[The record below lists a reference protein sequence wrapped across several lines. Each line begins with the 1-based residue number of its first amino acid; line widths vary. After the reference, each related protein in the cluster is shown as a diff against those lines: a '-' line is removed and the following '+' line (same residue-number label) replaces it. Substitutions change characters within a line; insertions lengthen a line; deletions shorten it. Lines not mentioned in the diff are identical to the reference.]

1 MNSGFVI
8 PPVEILCSLAII
20 IFFAI
25 GIHEYCHC
33 KFADLAGDPTPRFYG
48 RVTLNLF
55 KHFDPLGTI
64 MIAVSSI
71 SGYGIGWGKPAP
83 INPSKMRNPRWDTF
97 IAVAAGPLSN
107 LLQATL
113 FGFLL
118 RLSLASGSFS
128 TEDVFAALVRHHTNP
143 LAALFT
149 IGVEINLALFLF
161 NLIPFGILDGHW
173 LVGQLLPEPQRLG
186 WYRFNRQVGWQIL
199 VGIILIGQFTPF
211 NPLGALLGKPLFF
224 LFRLLTGIQL

>member
-1 MNSGFVI
+1 M
-8 PPVEILCSLAII
+8 

-33 KFADLAGDPTPRFYG
+33 KFADMAGDPTPAYYG

-55 KHFDPLGTI
+55 KHFDPIGTI
-64 MIAVSSI
+64 MIIVSSL
-71 SGYGIGWGKPAP
+71 YGVGLGWGKPAP

-113 FGFLL
+113 FAFCLRFALTNGAIRLDQVDGALARSETTFAAAFLTL
-118 RLSLASGSFS
+118 GVMINLSLF
-128 TEDVFAALVRHHTNP
+128 V
-143 LAALFT
+143 
-149 IGVEINLALFLF
+149 F

-173 LVGQLLPEPQRLG
+173 LVGQLLPEKQRFY
-186 WYRFNRQVGWQIL
+186 WYKFNRTYGWQIL
-199 VGIILIGQFTPF
+199 VGIILLGQIT
-211 NPLGALLGKPLFF
+211 GVSLLGIVMGPPIRRLFG
-224 LFRLLTGIQL
+224 LLTGLPLI